1 MQIIEGDINSFVNA
15 SSVEMEKVLKFF
27 EKDLVSLRTGRA
39 STALIE
45 NILVDAYGQTVK
57 LREVAAL
64 SAPDPR
70 LLVIQPWDKSLL
82 NSIQKGIMVSDL
94 GINPAVD
101 GEIIR
106 LQLPMMSSERREE
119 FVKVLAKKTEE
130 AKTQIRNVR
139 KDFHNKIRDAKEEK
153 EASEDFLKRL
163 EEALQK
169 NTDAWIE
176 KIIAVGKKKEAELRA
191 V

>member
-1 MQIIEGDINSFVNA
+1 MQITEGDINSFVNA

-139 KDFHNKIRDAKEEK
+139 KDFHNKIRDAKEDK
-153 EASEDFLKRL
+153 AASEDFLKRL